1 MHTQSIEV
9 RVRAIIAEMTGS
21 GLCTPLGAGTLD
33 SLTVV
38 AIVARIEAAFA
49 VSFETDETIALL
61 GAGTESE
68 LARLI
73 ARKVAAQSENL
84 DETAGNKRCPA
95 EQKAS

>member
-21 GLCTPLGAGTLD
+21 GLCTALAAGTLD

-61 GAGTESE
+61 EAGTESE

-73 ARKVAAQSENL
+73 ARKVPAQSENL
-84 DETAGNKRCPA
+84 DETAGNNGCRGG
-95 EQKAS
+95 QKAS